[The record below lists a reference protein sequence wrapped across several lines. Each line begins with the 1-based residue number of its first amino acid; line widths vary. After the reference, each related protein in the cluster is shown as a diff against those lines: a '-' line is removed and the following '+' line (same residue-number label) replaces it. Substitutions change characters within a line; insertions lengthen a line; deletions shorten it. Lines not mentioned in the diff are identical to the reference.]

1 MEFVEPED
9 EPSSFR
15 EPPLPDD
22 RLWRHPSEVGDA
34 PPSARRT
41 PPRRERSVWMVA
53 GVSALAASLLSTGL
67 ILAVTRSE
75 RSPSSSAI
83 ERQMV
88 RPRSAAA
95 SSAGSPVV
103 EIAER
108 VRPSIAQ
115 LKTESGDRPGTGSG
129 VIFRSDGHVLTNAHV
144 VEGSS
149 SITLVLANGHELA
162 AELVGSD
169 PETDIAVVKVGGGP
183 YQVATLGSALDLR
196 VGQTAIAIGSPLG
209 LSGGPSV
216 TVGVVSALHRE
227 VHRRGSARSLVDMV
241 QTDAPIS
248 PGSSGGALLDANG
261 AVVGITTAVASTD
274 AGGEALGFATPIEV
288 ARWVADELIRTGKVV
303 HVWLGVDGTD
313 LDGAT
318 AAKLDVEGGAM
329 VGKVKVGSPAE
340 RGGLAGRDV
349 VVGVD
354 GRPVRSMAE
363 LVVAL
368 RGHRPG
374 QTVALAVV
382 RDDRRMT
389 LNVVLGERPVT
400 S

>member
-1 MEFVEPED
+1 MI
-9 EPSSFR
+9 
-15 EPPLPDD
+15 
-22 RLWRHPSEVGDA
+22 VGA
-34 PPSARRT
+34 SA
-41 PPRRERSVWMVA
+41 M
-53 GVSALAASLLSTGL
+53 AASLLSAGL
-67 ILAVTRSE
+67 VLVLVGSD
-75 RSPSSSAI
+75 RSPSSTTV

-88 RPRSAAA
+88 RPRSTAAA
-95 SSAGSPVV
+95 SAGSPVV
-103 EIAER
+103 DIAER

-115 LKTESGDRPGTGSG
+115 LKTDVGGRAGTGSG

-149 SITLVLANGHELA
+149 SMTLVLANGLELPA
-162 AELVGSD
+162 RLVGID
-169 PETDIAVVKVGGGP
+169 AETDTAVLKVDGGP
-183 YQVATLGSALDLR
+183 YQVATLGSAMDLR

-227 VHRRGSARSLVDMV
+227 IRPSGTSRSLVDMV

-261 AVVGITTAVASTD
+261 AVIGITTAVVSSD

-288 ARWVADELIRTGKVV
+288 ARSVADELIRTGKVV
-303 HVWLGVDGTD
+303 HVWLGIDGTD
-313 LDGAT
+313 LDGVT
-318 AAKLDVEGGAM
+318 ASELRLNGGAM
-329 VGKVKVGSPAE
+329 VGEVKDGSPAE
-340 RGGLAGRDV
+340 RSGLAARDV
-349 VVGVD
+349 VVAVN
-354 GRPVRSMAE
+354 GRPVRSMGE

-374 QTVALAVV
+374 QTVTLAVV
-382 RDDRRMT
+382 RDDRHMT
-389 LNVVLGERPVT
+389 MTVVLAERPVK